1 MLHQLTQQK
10 ERDRIGNTRG
20 LLHVVRHDHERA
32 GLLELAGQLLHHQ
45 RRYGVERRGRFVHQ
59 QNVGLH
65 GQRTGDAQTLLL
77 AARKTQTRLFELVLD
92 LIP

>member
-10 ERDRIGNTRG
+10 ERNRIGNTRG
-20 LLHVVRHDHERA
+20 LLHVVRHDHQRA
-32 GLLELAGQLLHHQ
+32 GLLELAGKLLHH
-45 RRYGVERRGRFVHQ
+45 ERRHRVECRGRLIHQ

-65 GQRTGDAQTLLL
+65 GKCAGDAQALLL
-77 AARKTQTRLFELVLD
+77 TARKTQARLLELVLD